1 MIRRTTSFVLVG
13 ADAEPCRIE
22 VDLSPHGMG
31 SMGIVG
37 LPDAAVR
44 ESAERVRTA
53 VRNAGLSW
61 PGSRITVN
69 LAPADRR
76 KEGPVYD
83 LPIAIATLACTDAIT
98 PVHDGGRCPEQWF
111 MAGELALDGS
121 VRPVR
126 GAVALAALARRAGAA
141 GVVVPVAN
149 AVEADLVE
157 GLDVVAVSHLIDVV
171 SFLSGGPPP
180 ARSATSEPRRTARS
194 DVPTLSAIRGQPAA
208 RRLAEIAAAG
218 GHNLALVGPPGCGK
232 TMLARAIAGLL
243 PPLDAGAALEV
254 AAVRS
259 AAGLPVDPGTIRRPP
274 FRSPHHTSSAAA
286 LVGGGSV
293 PRPGEVS
300 LAHRGVLLLD
310 EFAEFARPTI
320 DAMREP
326 LEDGVVTV
334 SRASGSVRFPA
345 DVLAI
350 ATFNPTR
357 GREAWTPSE
366 GCRTLVDRIGAPMLD
381 RFDLHHVMRPPAL
394 RSFLGQGDI
403 DGEDAVDRRAA
414 ARVADARARGL
425 ARQGVPNAGLRG
437 RSLAEAVA
445 LETPMLEHLIASV
458 EALGLSARAFDR
470 IRRVARTIADLE
482 GAERVAA
489 SHLDEAVS
497 YRVLDRT

>member
-1 MIRRTTSFVLVG
+1 MLVG

-22 VDLSPHGMG
+22 VDLSPHGLG

-44 ESAERVRTA
+44 ESADRVRTA
-53 VRNAGLSW
+53 VRNAGLHW
-61 PGSRITVN
+61 PASRITVN

-83 LPIAIATLACTDAIT
+83 LPIAIATLACTEAIT
-98 PVHDGGRCPEQWF
+98 PVHEGGRSPDQWF

-126 GAVALAALARRAGAA
+126 GVVALAALAGRAGAA
-141 GVVVPVAN
+141 GVIVPAAN
-149 AVEADLVE
+149 AVEASLVE
-157 GLDVVAVSHLIDVV
+157 GLPVVAVSHLVEVV
-171 SFLSGGPPP
+171 AFLSGGSTP
-180 ARSATSEPRRTARS
+180 ARPPCSDRVTSGRREG
-194 DVPTLSAIRGQPAA
+194 PTLSAIRGQPAA

-232 TMLARAIAGLL
+232 TMLARTIAALL
-243 PPLDAGAALEV
+243 PPLDGRAALEV

-259 AAGLPVDPGTIRRPP
+259 AAGLPIDPATIRQAP

-310 EFAEFARPTI
+310 EFAEFARPSI
-320 DAMREP
+320 DALREP

-345 DVLAI
+345 EVLAI

-357 GREAWTPSE
+357 GREEWTPAA
-366 GCRTLVDRIGAPMLD
+366 GCRAMVDRIGAPMLD
-381 RFDLHHVMRPPAL
+381 RFDLHHLMRPPAL
-394 RSFLGQGDI
+394 RSFLGVTSGGD
-403 DGEDAVDRRAA
+403 DESDRQAEQRVGQARNAA
-414 ARVADARARGL
+414 IT
-425 ARQGVPNAGLRG
+425 RQGVVNAGLRG
-437 RSLAEAVA
+437 RALTDAVA
-445 LETPMLEHLIASV
+445 LDRAGLEHLIVSV

-470 IRRVARTIADLE
+470 VRRVARTIADLE
-482 GAERVAA
+482 GSAGVE
-489 SHLDEAVS
+489 STHLDEAVS
-497 YRVLDRT
+497 YRLLDRT

>member
-13 ADAEPCRIE
+13 AEAEPCRIE
-22 VDLSPHGMG
+22 VDLASHGLG
-31 SMGIVG
+31 SIGIVG

-53 VRNAGLSW
+53 VRNAGFAW

-83 LPIAIATLACTDAIT
+83 LPIAIATLAGTDAIT
-98 PVHDGGRCPEQWF
+98 PVRDGGRHPEQWL

-126 GAVALAALARRAGAA
+126 GVVALAALADRLGAA
-141 GVVVPVAN
+141 GVIVAAPN
-149 AVEADLVE
+149 AVEAELVD
-157 GLDVVAVSHLIDVV
+157 GLDVVGVSHLVEVV
-171 SFLSGGPPP
+171 AFLSGGPAPIHALP
-180 ARSATSEPRRTARS
+180 SSRPETSPSET
-194 DVPTLSAIRGQPAA
+194 PTLSAIRGQPAA

-232 TMLARAIAGLL
+232 TMLARTIAGLL
-243 PPLDAGAALEV
+243 PPLDGRAALEV

-259 AAGLPVDPGTIRRPP
+259 AAGLPIDPAAIRRPP

-310 EFAEFARPTI
+310 EFAEFARPSI

-345 DVLAI
+345 DVLAV

-357 GREAWTPSE
+357 GREDWTPAA
-366 GCRTLVDRIGAPMLD
+366 GCRAMVDRIGAPMLD
-381 RFDLHHVMRPPAL
+381 RFDLHHLMRPPAL
-394 RSFLGQGDI
+394 RSFLGVGDEA
-403 DGEDAVDRRAA
+403 DDASDRRAA
-414 ARVADARARGL
+414 SRVIAARSAAV
-425 ARQGVPNAGLRG
+425 ARQGTVNAGLRG
-437 RSLAEAVA
+437 RALSDAVA
-445 LETPMLEHLIASV
+445 LDPAGLEHLVAAV

-470 IRRVARTIADLE
+470 IRRVARTIADLD
-482 GAERVAA
+482 GCTQVDTP
-489 SHLDEAVS
+489 HLDEAVS